1 MSSISNSNRS
11 KNTSTRKRRG
21 KKTKTKRVSK
31 ELLMKQDSE
40 RKMLQLQQQLMFL
53 RWRKCQTGA
62 KMRKILA
69 DSKRFKNMDVSQI
82 AEQTSQL
89 EDRSSWMQE
98 VVESEKI
105 LNATAVKEPIVTATL
120 GRRMG
125 TAPTDGLDRSQKII
139 EKGNTN
145 CTTHCNV
152 LAPAMEHTRERE

>member
-69 DSKRFKNMDVSQI
+69 FI
-82 AEQTSQL
+82 FALTFFTSNSFA
-89 EDRSSWMQE
+89 DITFWTTE
-98 VVESEKI
+98 VQPARMEK
-105 LNATAVKEPIVTATL
+105 
-120 GRRMG
+120 
-125 TAPTDGLDRSQKII
+125 Q
-139 EKGNTN
+139 
-145 CTTHCNV
+145 
-152 LAPAMEHTRERE
+152 MEMAKSFEAKTGI